1 MKHFLNF
8 LISFSLI
15 IILASCAGE
24 SKPAGEQAA
33 AQEQAPNQTIVTEQQ
48 TQSAEPQTQSLPGTQ
63 PQTTPA
69 TQATQ
74 TQPPATPPQKTIT
87 QPATTQ
93 TSSSDIIIGNEIG
106 NDLGDF
112 VNYSPDSTLLKL
124 SSLRGKLVMVVL
136 WNSLCHHCVIDN
148 EKLRETYNNFNNKNF
163 THGKGFEIYAIALDK
178 ERETWI
184 QALNEKKYP
193 WKYNVYVLDSWK
205 DRDVRFFGI
214 KNLPGYFLIDRD
226 GIVVNKMFTA
236 DELNGILQGYLV
248 N

>member
-1 MKHFLNF
+1 MKS
-8 LISFSLI
+8 ISNYLI
-15 IILASCAGE
+15 IIAIAAMFAACAGE
-24 SKPAGEQAA
+24 SKPVGEQAA
-33 AQEQAPNQTIVTEQQ
+33 TQEQAPNQTIVTEQQ
-48 TQSAEPQTQSLPGTQ
+48 TPPADQQTQTLPGTQ
-63 PQTTPA
+63 PQATASAQTP
-69 TQATQ
+69 Q
-74 TQPPATPPQKTIT
+74 TTIT
-87 QPATTQ
+87 QPPQNQ
-93 TSSSDIIIGNEIG
+93 TASGSTSGEIIIGNEIG

-112 VNYSPDSTLLKL
+112 VNYNPDSTLLKL

-136 WNSLCHHCVIDN
+136 WNSLCHHCVVDN
-148 EKLRETYNNFNNKNF
+148 EKLRESYNKFNNKNF
-163 THGKGFEIYAIALDK
+163 KHGKGFEIYTIGLDK

-193 WKYNVYVLDSWK
+193 WKYNVYVIDSWK

-236 DELNGILQGYLV
+236 DELDGILQGYLV

>member
-33 AQEQAPNQTIVTEQQ
+33 TQEQAPNQTIVTEQQ
-48 TQSAEPQTQSLPGTQ
+48 TQSADPQTQSLPGTQ
-63 PQTTPA
+63 PQTSPA
-69 TQATQ
+69 TQRPQ
-74 TQPPATPPQKTIT
+74 TTIT
-87 QPATTQ
+87 QPTQ
-93 TSSSDIIIGNEIG
+93 NQTASGSNSGDIIIGNEIG

-112 VNYSPDSTLLKL
+112 VNYSPDSTLLNL

-148 EKLRETYNNFNNKNF
+148 EKLRETYNNFHDKKF
-163 THGKGFEIYAIALDK
+163 THGNGFEIYAIALDK

-193 WKYNVYVLDSWK
+193 WKYNVYVIDSWK